1 MGTDIHSYVIVKK
14 RVYKQTENENHQR
27 QWVVDGYEWKL
38 VNLWEKNPY
47 SNPDADNAFDRQDI
61 RPASCHSCRNYM
73 LFGVLAGV
81 RSMEYDPID
90 YPRGLPSGCPQ
101 ELRDYIDS
109 WGNDA
114 HDISW
119 YSLAELNKAVKDKKK
134 YPKHY
139 TWTDVDGVTQVDNLE
154 CGPHYALKE
163 FRNGVR
169 LFADLESWCNDPEDV
184 RVVFFFDS

>member
-14 RVYKQTENENHQR
+14 RIYKQTENENHQR

-38 VNLWEKNPY
+38 VNLWEKNRY
-47 SNPDADNAFDRQDI
+47 FNPNADNVFDKQEI
-61 RPASCHSCRNYM
+61 RPASCYSGRNYM

-109 WGNDA
+109 WENDA
-114 HDISW
+114 HDVSW

-134 YPKHY
+134 YPKYY
-139 TWTDVDGVTQVDNLE
+139 TWVDDDGVVQKNKEE
-154 CGPHYALKE
+154 CAPHFALKE
-163 FRNGVR
+163 FRDGVR
-169 LFADLESWCNDPEDV
+169 VFADLETWYNDAEDV